1 MDMHFPRSTTTMKR
15 SVIGAFAVLIWAV
28 VAAGAA
34 RAADTKTISL
44 KNAIDTALKANVDL
58 RQSASLVESRE
69 ISVRRSKADFLPD
82 LRLSLGASQSYGKQ
96 QDPISNRFEWE
107 HSNSMN
113 LSVSSGLELFSGFG
127 RVAALRQSQLQL
139 DAERK
144 SFARSREQ
152 VIYETVQQFVLV
164 VLDSELTRVDQEN
177 LDSQKK
183 QLTQIE
189 AFTKAGR
196 RPIVDLY
203 QQQAAAADAES
214 RLLVDQRD
222 YEVDMYKLLQIMGV
236 QAEAGYTIVAPD
248 MEGMTNGLV
257 GLVGEDAAKKALAG
271 RLDVEAQRLQVE
283 AARKQITASRAGY
296 WPSLSISAGAGT
308 AYRSTGGYDFGD
320 QFYTNNLNASV
331 GISLSAS
338 IFDRLATKSNVD
350 QAKVQL
356 RQAELDVV
364 RLELQVE
371 VDVRQA
377 LEDYSTASKAVEVAV
392 AQSKYSEQALNSMEE
407 RYRVGAST
415 LVELTQARATSLQST
430 YNLINARYGR
440 LLKGVAVL
448 YYAGRI
454 DDVLTLFD

>member
-1 MDMHFPRSTTTMKR
+1 MDMHFPRSNTTMKR
-15 SVIGAFAVLIWAV
+15 FVTGASAVLLLVV

-44 KNAIDTALKANVDL
+44 KNAIDTALKTNVDL
-58 RQSASLVESRE
+58 RQAASLTESKE
-69 ISVRRSKADFLPD
+69 ISVRRSKTDFLPD
-82 LRLSLGASQSYGKQ
+82 LRLSLGASQSYGKNEAQ
-96 QDPISNRFEWE
+96 LSNNFKWE

-113 LSVSSGLELFSGFG
+113 FSVSSGLEVFSGFG
-127 RVAALRQSQLQL
+127 RIAALRQSQLQL
-139 DAERK
+139 DAQRK
-144 SFARSREQ
+144 SLARSREQ
-152 VIYETVQQFVLV
+152 VINETVQQFVLV
-164 VLDSELTRVDQEN
+164 VLDGDLTNVDQQN
-177 LDSQKK
+177 LEAQNK

-189 AFTKAGR
+189 AFTTAGR

-203 QQQAAAADAES
+203 QQQALVADAES

-222 YEVDMYKLLQIMGV
+222 YKVDTYKLLQIMGV
-236 QAEAGYTIVAPD
+236 RPETGYSIVAPD
-248 MEGMTNGLV
+248 MDGMTNALV
-257 GLVGEDAAKKALAG
+257 GLVGEDAAQKALKG
-271 RLDVEAQRLQVE
+271 RADLEAQRLQVE

-308 AYRSTGGYDFGD
+308 SYRSAGSYDFGD

-331 GISLSAS
+331 GVSLSAP
-338 IFDRLATKSNVD
+338 IFDRLATKSSVD

-356 RQAELDVV
+356 RQAEFDVV
-364 RLELQVE
+364 KLELQAE

-377 LEDYSTASKAVEVAV
+377 LEDYATASKAVDVAQ
-392 AQSKYSEQALNSMEE
+392 AQSKYSEQALRSMEE
-407 RYRVGAST
+407 RYRVNAST

-454 DDVLTLFD
+454 GDVLPLFD